1 MESVRRISHVIT
13 VEKPGAIVPLDFQL
27 PTEATQCLGL
37 QTTVTGLFPR
47 VKSVVDF
54 GEISISFNGKQ
65 NHSFHHLV
73 SYENANARQASSI
86 KCGLLPLS
94 TVSSLACA
102 DAWTKKREKVENAKR
117 TKRGNLPHYVPFL
130 QEFIKSAHTIA

>member
-1 MESVRRISHVIT
+1 MESVRRISRVIT
-13 VEKPGAIVPLDFQL
+13 VGNPGAIVPLDFQL

-73 SYENANARQASSI
+73 SYENANARHASSI

-94 TVSSLACA
+94 TVLTGGSITGFYRDLERQNSPFMPYQVRINFSL
-102 DAWTKKREKVENAKR
+102 R
-117 TKRGNLPHYVPFL
+117 T
-130 QEFIKSAHTIA
+130 S

>member
-13 VEKPGAIVPLDFQL
+13 VGNPGAIVPLDFQL

-94 TVSSLACA
+94 TVLTGGSVTGFYRDLERQNSPFMPYQVRINFSLS
-102 DAWTKKREKVENAKR
+102 T
-117 TKRGNLPHYVPFL
+117 
-130 QEFIKSAHTIA
+130 S

>member
-1 MESVRRISHVIT
+1 MESVRRISYDIT
-13 VEKPGAIVPLDFQL
+13 VGNPGAIIPLDFQL

-94 TVSSLACA
+94 TVLTGGSVTGFYRDLERQNSPFMPYQVRIYFSLS
-102 DAWTKKREKVENAKR
+102 T
-117 TKRGNLPHYVPFL
+117 
-130 QEFIKSAHTIA
+130 S